1 MCSTPEPVQVTDPA
15 DSEFGAGAGPNFDGH
30 RQAARTFRQSA
41 GVVEGRPGIIEST
54 HIDPLSE
61 TSNEGAFLP
70 PPLTFLPLY
79 HIPVSN
85 IHTCDSTDDGWANAT
100 QPTGRTGSGAGT
112 GGLAQGAYDAAS
124 GVATGAMNVA
134 RSAYEFVA
142 GDEKA
147 RRSGKE
153 GSA

>member
-61 TSNEGAFLP
+61 TSNEGAFAS
-70 PPLTFLPLY
+70 LT
-79 HIPVSN
+79 PVHSRPSCS
-85 IHTCDSTDDGWANAT
+85 ILCG
-100 QPTGRTGSGAGT
+100 
-112 GGLAQGAYDAAS
+112 
-124 GVATGAMNVA
+124 
-134 RSAYEFVA
+134 
-142 GDEKA
+142 
-147 RRSGKE
+147 
-153 GSA
+153 